1 MSDSKSNPKVA
12 NPKSAEE
19 IEAAITELEKSRE
32 KIVNDVFQMAQRV
45 EWSTKAAMEHIGQ
58 NPEIVK
64 IDAAIEELQAK
75 QAALGSAQ
83 SEQSER

>member
-1 MSDSKSNPKVA
+1 
-12 NPKSAEE
+12 
-19 IEAAITELEKSRE
+19 
-32 KIVNDVFQMAQRV
+32 VFQMAQRV